1 MILDKIENADLYK
14 AINPLLTEGLKFLTE
29 NDFTQIEAGKFFLK
43 DQLLYAMIN
52 DYETK
57 AVEHCKL
64 EAHRKYIDIQFMV
77 SGEEQIG
84 IASFQ
89 GQKPVEE
96 YNPEKD
102 IVFYDDDFSLF
113 TLKKGHFAVFFPDDL
128 HQPGIM
134 MNEISRVRK
143 VVVKVAV

>member
-1 MILDKIENADLYK
+1 MILDKIENAGLYK
-14 AINPLLTEGLKFLTE
+14 TINPLLAEGLKFIVE
-29 NDFTQIEAGKFFLK
+29 NDFSQIEPGKFFLK

-57 AVEHCKL
+57 PKEQCKL
-64 EAHRKYIDIQFMV
+64 EAHRKYIDIQFIV

-84 IASFQ
+84 YTSLRN
-89 GQKPVEE
+89 QKPIEE

-102 IVFYDDDFSLF
+102 VVFFEDEISLF
-113 TLKKGHFAVFFPDDL
+113 KLTKGNFAIFFPDDL
-128 HQPGIM
+128 HQPGI
-134 MNEISRVRK
+134 ISRNVANVRK

>member
-1 MILDKIENADLYK
+1 MILDKIENAGLYK
-14 AINPLLTEGLKFLTE
+14 AISPLLAEGLKFLTE
-29 NDFTQIEAGKFFLK
+29 NNFIQIDPGKFSLK

-57 AVEHCKL
+57 PGEHCKL

-84 IASFQ
+84 FTSLHD
-89 GQKPVEE
+89 QKPVEE
-96 YNPEKD
+96 YNQDKD
-102 IVFYDDDFSLF
+102 VAFYVDEVSIF
-113 TLKKGHFAVFFPDDL
+113 TLNVGHFAIFFPDDL

-134 MNEISRVRK
+134 NSEISQVRK

>member
-14 AINPLLTEGLKFLTE
+14 AINPLLAEGLKFIVE
-29 NDFTQIEAGKFFLK
+29 NNFTQIEAGKFFLK

-52 DYETK
+52 DYDTK
-57 AVEHCKL
+57 PMEQCKL

-84 IASFQ
+84 ITTSQ
-89 GQKPVEE
+89 NQKPSEE
-96 YNPEKD
+96 YNSEKD
-102 IVFYDDDFSLF
+102 IVFYEDEVSLF
-113 TLKKGHFAVFFPDDL
+113 TLKEGHFAIFFPDDL
-128 HQPGIM
+128 HQPCIM
-134 MNEISRVRK
+134 VDEALPVRK